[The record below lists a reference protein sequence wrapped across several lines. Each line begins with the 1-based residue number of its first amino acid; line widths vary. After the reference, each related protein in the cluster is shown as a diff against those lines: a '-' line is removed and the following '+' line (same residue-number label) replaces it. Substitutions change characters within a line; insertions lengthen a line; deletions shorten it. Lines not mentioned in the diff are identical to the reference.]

1 MCQGFFYSLKSYFCP
16 QKNKEMRDTILSV
29 VLAINILCG
38 VLVYFMPDMGNV
50 ILLTIAT
57 AVTSLAIYDAFI
69 QKKHSLMRA
78 FPVIAR
84 MRWVFEEE
92 REKIQ
97 QYFIED
103 DLNGKPINREKR
115 SIVYQRSKEEIET
128 VPFGTQHNVYAKG
141 YEFVKHSLFPKDHHN
156 VGGDRVLIG
165 SDKCTQKYD
174 ASIVNISAMSFGSL
188 SKNAIMALNQGAKMG
203 NFAHNTGEGGISP
216 YHLQGGDL
224 IFQVGT
230 GYFGAGKSV
239 DGRRVFDPEVFK
251 QNAER
256 PEVKMVEIKLSQG
269 AKPGHG
275 GILPAK
281 KNTKEIAAIRAIEPF
296 TRVDSPPGHD
306 AFSSF
311 EEMIEFI
318 QQVRELSGGKP
329 VGIKFCVGDNE
340 EIEAMIKA
348 FADANNYPDF
358 IAVDGGEG
366 GTGSA
371 PLEFSNYIG
380 TPLLE
385 GLSFVNKTLKKYGLK
400 GQIKII
406 ASGKAIDAFDIIKY
420 LALGADAIG
429 MARSFMLSL
438 GCIQARECNMDTC
451 PVGVAT
457 QEKDL
462 VKALVVEYKNVRVR
476 NYHNKTIKAV
486 KEMTAA
492 MGKESITE
500 IESKHIF
507 RRDRGGEITSLDKIY
522 FPEEEDVL
530 MY

>member
-1 MCQGFFYSLKSYFCP
+1 
-16 QKNKEMRDTILSV
+16 MRDTILSV
-29 VLAINILCG
+29 VIIVNVLCG
-38 VLVYFMPDMGNV
+38 VLVYFMPQMGTY
-50 ILLTIAT
+50 ILLTIAS
-57 AVTSLAIYDAFI
+57 AVTLLAIYDAFI

-78 FPVIAR
+78 FPIVAR
-84 MRWVFEEE
+84 LRWVFEEE

-103 DLNGKPINREKR
+103 DLNGRPINREKR
-115 SIVYQRSKEEIET
+115 SIVYQRAKEQIET
-128 VPFGTQHNVYAKG
+128 LPFGTQHDVYAKG
-141 YEFVKHSLFPKDHHN
+141 YEFVKHSIFPKDHHQIK
-156 VGGDRVLIG
+156 GERVVIG
-165 SDKCTQKYD
+165 SDKCSQKYN
-174 ASIVNISAMSFGSL
+174 ASIINISAMSFGSL

-224 IFQVGT
+224 IFQIGT

-239 DGRRVFDPEVFK
+239 NGKRVFDAEIFK
-251 QNAER
+251 ENALR
-256 PEVKMVEIKLSQG
+256 SEVKMIEIKFSQG

-281 KNTKEIAAIRAIEPF
+281 KNTEEIAEIRAVEPY
-296 TRVDSPPGHD
+296 TRVDSPPAHD
-306 AFSSF
+306 AFSNF
-311 EEMIEFI
+311 DEMIAFI
-318 QQVRELSGGKP
+318 QQVRELSEGKP
-329 VGIKFCVGDNE
+329 VGIKFCVGDND
-340 EIEAMIKA
+340 EIETMIKT
-348 FADANNYPDF
+348 FAEANNYPDF

-385 GLSFVNKTLKKYGLK
+385 GLSFVNKMLKKYGLK
-400 GQIKII
+400 EQVKII
-406 ASGKAIDAFDIIKY
+406 ASGKAIDAFDVVKY

-438 GCIQARECNMDTC
+438 GCIQARECNLDTC

-462 VKALVVEYKNVRVR
+462 VKALVVEYKNVRVK
-476 NYHNKTIKAV
+476 NYHNKTISAV
-486 KEMTAA
+486 KEVVAA

-500 IESKHIF
+500 VEPKHIF
-507 RRDRGGEITSLDKIY
+507 RRNKAGDITSLDNIY
-522 FPEEEDVL
+522 YAEDTVL
-530 MY
+530 AS

>member
-1 MCQGFFYSLKSYFCP
+1 
-16 QKNKEMRDTILSV
+16 MRDTILSV
-29 VLAINILCG
+29 VIVINVLCG
-38 VLVYFMPDMGNV
+38 VLVYFMPDMGNY
-50 ILLTIAT
+50 ILLTIASAIT
-57 AVTSLAIYDAFI
+57 LLAIYDAFI

-78 FPVIAR
+78 FPIIAR
-84 MRWVFEEE
+84 LRWVFEEE

-128 VPFGTQHNVYAKG
+128 VPFGTQHNVYKKG
-141 YEFVKHSLFPKDHHN
+141 YEFVKHSLFPKDHHHIK
-156 VGGDRVLIG
+156 GERVLIG

-174 ASIVNISAMSFGSL
+174 ASIINISAMSFGSL
-188 SKNAIMALNQGAKMG
+188 SKNAVMALNQGAKMG
-203 NFAHNTGEGGISP
+203 GFAHNTGEGGISP

-239 DGRRVFDPEVFK
+239 NGKRVFDAEIFK
-251 QNAER
+251 KNAVR
-256 PEVKMVEIKLSQG
+256 PEVKMIEIKFSQG

-281 KNTKEIAAIRAIEPF
+281 KNTKEIAEIRSVEPF

-306 AFSSF
+306 AFSNF
-311 EEMIEFI
+311 EEMIAFI
-318 QQVRELSGGKP
+318 QQIRDLSEGKP
-329 VGIKFCVGDNE
+329 VGIKLCVGDND

-348 FADANNYPDF
+348 FTNANNYPDY

-385 GLSFVNKTLKKYGLK
+385 GLSFVNKTLQKYGLR
-400 GQIKII
+400 GQVKII
-406 ASGKAIDAFDIIKY
+406 ASGKAIDAFDVIKF

-438 GCIQARECNMDTC
+438 GCIQARECNLDTC

-457 QEKDL
+457 QDKDL
-462 VKALVVEYKNVRVR
+462 VKALVVEYKNVRVK
-476 NYHNKTIKAV
+476 NYHKKTISAV
-486 KEMTAA
+486 KEMVAA
-492 MGKESITE
+492 MGKEAITD
-500 IESKHIF
+500 IEPKHIF
-507 RRDRGGEITSLDKIY
+507 RREKDGNITSLDKVYYAENEVVI
-522 FPEEEDVL
+522 
-530 MY
+530 

>member
-1 MCQGFFYSLKSYFCP
+1 
-16 QKNKEMRDTILSV
+16 MRDTILSV

>member
-1 MCQGFFYSLKSYFCP
+1 
-16 QKNKEMRDTILSV
+16 MRDTILSV
-29 VLAINILCG
+29 IIAINILCG
-38 VLVYFMPDMGNV
+38 VLVYFMPDMGNY
-50 ILLTIAT
+50 ILLTVASV
-57 AVTSLAIYDAFI
+57 VTLLAIYDAFI
-69 QKKHSLMRA
+69 QKEHSLMRA

-84 MRWVFEEE
+84 LRWVFEEE

-103 DLNGKPINREKR
+103 DLSGKPINREKR
-115 SIVYQRSKEEIET
+115 SIVYQRSKKEIET

-141 YEFVKHSLFPKDHHN
+141 YEFVKHSLFPKDHHHIN
-156 VGGDRVLIG
+156 GERVLIG
-165 SDKCTQKYD
+165 SDKCKQKYNS
-174 ASIVNISAMSFGSL
+174 SIINISAMSFGSL

-203 NFAHNTGEGGISP
+203 GFAHNTGEGGVSP

-239 DGRRVFDPEVFK
+239 NGKRVFDAEVFK
-251 QNAER
+251 NNAVR

-281 KNTKEIAAIRAIEPF
+281 KNTKEIAEIRSVEPF

-306 AFSSF
+306 AFSNF
-311 EEMIEFI
+311 DEMVTFI

-329 VGIKFCVGDNE
+329 IGIKFCVGDND

-348 FADANNYPDF
+348 FADANNYPDY

-385 GLSFVNKTLKKYGLK
+385 GLSFVNKMLKKYGLK
-400 GQIKII
+400 DQIKII
-406 ASGKAIDAFDIIKY
+406 ASGKAIDAFDVIKY

-438 GCIQARECNMDTC
+438 GCIQARECNLDTC

-462 VKALVVEYKNVRVR
+462 VKALVVKYKNIRVK
-476 NYHNKTIKAV
+476 NYHNKTISAI
-486 KEMTAA
+486 KEMVAA
-492 MGKESITE
+492 MGKESIE
-500 IESKHIF
+500 DIEPKHIF
-507 RRDRGGEITSLDKIY
+507 RRNTGGEITSLDEIY
-522 FPEEEDVL
+522 YVKEKVFIS
-530 MY
+530 